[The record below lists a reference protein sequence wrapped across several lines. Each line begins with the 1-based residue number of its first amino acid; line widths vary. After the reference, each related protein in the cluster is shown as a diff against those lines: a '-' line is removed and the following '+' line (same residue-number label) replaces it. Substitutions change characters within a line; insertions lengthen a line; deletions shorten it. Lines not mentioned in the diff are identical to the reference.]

1 MTAGPH
7 RQTDLVSIVI
17 PTYHEAENIP
27 LLVPRVTQAMTAA
40 GLRHEIILV
49 DDASYDGSVEAV
61 TNLADQGLPVRIIVR
76 ENERGLSTAV
86 LRGFDESTGAFL
98 VCMDADLSH
107 PPEAIPEMIALL
119 GDSKADFVLAS
130 RFCAGGS
137 TDAEWGLFR
146 WLNSQVAKAL
156 AWPLSRLT
164 DPMSGFFALSAETY
178 QSATKLD
185 PIGYKIALELIIKCD
200 CRTIREV
207 PIHFADRTRGQSKL
221 NVTEQL
227 NYLRH
232 LGRLYRYRALGR

>member
-1 MTAGPH
+1 MADLPD
-7 RQTDLVSIVI
+7 RQADLVSIVV
-17 PTYHEAENIP
+17 PTYHEVENIP
-27 LLVPRVTQAMTAA
+27 LLVPRVHQAMTAA
-40 GLRHEIILV
+40 DLAHEMILV
-49 DDASYDGSVEAV
+49 DDNSRDGSVEAV
-61 TNLADQGLPVRIIVR
+61 AELAAQGLPVRMIVR
-76 ENERGLSTAV
+76 EKERGLSTAV
-86 LRGFDESTGAFL
+86 LRGFDEATGAFV

-119 GDSKADFVLAS
+119 RDGRADFVLGS
-130 RFCAGGS
+130 RFCPGGS

-178 QSATKLD
+178 RGARRLD

-200 CRTIREV
+200 CHTIREV
-207 PIHFADRTRGQSKL
+207 PIHFADRTRGKSKL

-232 LGRLYRYRALGR
+232 LGRLYRYRTLGR